1 MQRINGLKAGI
12 EQRRVQR
19 GVAGVADGEDAA
31 EAAAAAEAEEVEAK
45 RDMEAEKARYKA
57 SFERLRNLKKEI
69 EHLQLLLEQSRQKLQ
84 GDFEK
89 WYVVVGAGG
98 ARAEAA
104 LSTRRAADTM
114 RDGKVEGQSA
124 AGRRSDRHR
133 AAGSGEGHAQ
143 VGDDAAST

>member
-1 MQRINGLKAGI
+1 MLQRINALKAGI

-31 EAAAAAEAEEVEAK
+31 EAAAAAEAEEAEAK
-45 RDMEAEKARYKA
+45 RDMEAEKGRYKA

-89 WYVVVGAGG
+89 WCVWEGGWRVGRRGG
-98 ARAEAA
+98 GVLVLRP
-104 LSTRRAADTM
+104 LLRGGT
-114 RDGKVEGQSA
+114 RDGRQ
-124 AGRRSDRHR
+124 RR
-133 AAGSGEGHAQ
+133 G
-143 VGDDAAST
+143 GDG

>member
-1 MQRINGLKAGI
+1 LGLRSVRSGAWMEVGTGRWKCEQRRGECGGVVTDELHAVPLFAWSPGLQRINALKAGI

-31 EAAAAAEAEEVEAK
+31 AAAAAAEAEEAEAK
-45 RDMEAEKARYKA
+45 RDMEAEKGRYKA

-89 WYVVVGAGG
+89 WCV
-98 ARAEAA
+98 RAC
-104 LSTRRAADTM
+104 
-114 RDGKVEGQSA
+114 
-124 AGRRSDRHR
+124 
-133 AAGSGEGHAQ
+133 
-143 VGDDAAST
+143 